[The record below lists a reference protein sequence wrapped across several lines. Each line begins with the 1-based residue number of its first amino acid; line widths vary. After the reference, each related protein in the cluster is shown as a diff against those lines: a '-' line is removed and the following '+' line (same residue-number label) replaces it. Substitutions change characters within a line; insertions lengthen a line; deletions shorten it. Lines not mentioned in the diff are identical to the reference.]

1 MSFCLY
7 SSRQEEYIDIR
18 LQARTWLRSGLISE
32 DQMQAF
38 FGETDPNLHQTNLF
52 FRVLFFIFTLL
63 CAGAVAGLFV
73 WLMERA
79 GDKILAMVVLLF
91 GLFYFILAEYLVKI
105 RRLYRYGIEE
115 ALLMA
120 GMVCFV
126 VSFLVWIDNHHL
138 NHRTISIAVCLLFSV
153 ISCLIYLRFGYL
165 YAALISIASFCII
178 PFQLYLPPVTE
189 RVILLC
195 VLCGIFIFSLIA
207 DKRENENFRK
217 ERYTKIQTCL
227 LVAIYLTVNLQ
238 ILGLAGLLFGAT
250 GNIHF
255 HPKNYPPYLYWTS
268 YVLTF
273 MIPAAGILWGIKSRR
288 RIVLTAGLVLA
299 CATLAT
305 NKSYL
310 GMTRYAWDPA
320 ILGIV
325 LVVLSIMV
333 HRWLDGGPEQK
344 RHGFTAENLLKPED
358 RGISIGDAVA
368 AMTAGTIADQQPGVK
383 QDSFFEDGK
392 SGGGGASRHF

>member
-1 MSFCLY
+1 MNLSLY
-7 SSRQEEYIDIR
+7 SPKQEEDIYIR
-18 LQARTWLRSGLISE
+18 RQAQTWQRSGLISE
-32 DQMQAF
+32 GQMQAF

-91 GLFYFILAEYLVKI
+91 GIVYFILAEHLVKI

-126 VSFLVWIDNHHL
+126 VSFLMWIDNHHL

-165 YAALISIASFCII
+165 YAALISAASLSAV
-178 PFQLYLPPVTE
+178 PFQLFALPETE
-189 RVILLC
+189 RLLLLC
-195 VLCGIFIFSLIA
+195 VLTGIFVFCLVL
-207 DKRENENFRK
+207 DKPGVEDFRK
-217 ERYTKIQTCL
+217 DRYTKIQVCL
-227 LVAIYLTVNLQ
+227 LAAIYVTVNLH
-238 ILGLAGLLFGAT
+238 ILGLIGLLFDET
-250 GNIHF
+250 RILHF
-255 HPKNYPPYLYWTS
+255 YPKAFPPWYYWLS

-273 MIPAAGILWGIKSRR
+273 MIPVAVIYWGIKIHGRF
-288 RIVLTAGLVLA
+288 IINAGLVMA
-299 CATLAT
+299 IATLAT

-310 GMTRYAWDPA
+310 GLTRYAWDPA
-320 ILGIV
+320 ILG
-325 LVVLSIMV
+325 VVMIGLSLGMI
-333 HRWLDGGPEQK
+333 RWLNSGPDKK
-344 RHGFTAENLLKPED
+344 RSGFTAYDILKPED
-358 RGISIGDAVA
+358 NGINLGDVA
-368 AMTAGTIADQQPGVK
+368 AALTPGAIDAGQPQTS
-383 QDSFFEDGK
+383 QDNYFQGGK

>member
-1 MSFCLY
+1 MSFSLY
-7 SSRQEEYIDIR
+7 SSSQEEYIDIR

-38 FGETDPNLHQTNLF
+38 FGETDPGLHQTNLF

-79 GDKILAMVVLLF
+79 GDKLLAMVVLFF
-91 GLFYFILAEYLVKI
+91 GIFYFILAEHLVKI

-138 NHRTISIAVCLLFSV
+138 NHRTISVAVCLLFSV
-153 ISCLIYLRFGYL
+153 ISFLIYMRFGYL
-165 YAALISIASFCII
+165 YAALISLTTVCII
-178 PFQLYLPPVTE
+178 PFQLSLTPVAE

-195 VLCGIFIFSLIA
+195 ILCSIFIFSLIA
-207 DKRENENFRK
+207 DKGENENFRK

-227 LVAIYLTVNLQ
+227 MVAIYLTVNLQ
-238 ILGLAGLLFGAT
+238 ILGLTGLLFGAT
-250 GNIHF
+250 GNIRF
-255 HPKNYPPYLYWTS
+255 HPKNYPLYLYWTS

-273 MIPAAGILWGIKSRR
+273 MIPAAGILWGIKSRKR
-288 RIVLTAGLVLA
+288 LVLNAGLVMA
-299 CATLAT
+299 CTTLAT

-333 HRWLDGGPEQK
+333 HRWLDSGPEQK
-344 RHGFTAENLLKPED
+344 RQGFTAVNLLKPED
-358 RGISIGDAVA
+358 LGISFGDAA
-368 AMTAGTIADQQPGVK
+368 AAVTAGAIADQQPGVK
-383 QDSFFEDGK
+383 RDSFFEDGK

>member
-1 MSFCLY
+1 MNFCLY
-7 SSRQEEYIDIR
+7 SSLQEEYIDIR
-18 LQARTWLRSGLISE
+18 SQARTWLRSGLISE

-38 FGETDPNLHQTNLF
+38 FGETDPGLHQTNLF
-52 FRVLFFIFTLL
+52 FRVLFFVFTLL
-63 CAGAVAGLFV
+63 CAGAVTGLFV
-73 WLMERA
+73 WLMEKA
-79 GDKILAMVVLLF
+79 GNKILAMVVLFF
-91 GLFYFILAEYLVKI
+91 GIFYYILAEHLVKI

-115 ALLMA
+115 ALTMA
-120 GMVCFV
+120 GMVCFAI
-126 VSFLVWIDNHHL
+126 SFLLWIENYHL
-138 NHRTISIAVCLLFSV
+138 NHKTISIAVCLLFSV
-153 ISCLIYLRFGYL
+153 ISGLIYLRFAYL
-165 YAALISIASFCII
+165 YAAGISLAAVCII
-178 PFQLYLPPVTE
+178 PYQLSLPPIAE

-217 ERYTKIQTCL
+217 DRHTKIQTCL

-238 ILGLAGLLFGAT
+238 ILGLAGLLFGET
-250 GNIHF
+250 GNVHF

-273 MIPAAGILWGIKSRR
+273 LIPAAGILWGIKSRKR
-288 RIVLTAGLVLA
+288 LVLNAGLVLA

-320 ILGIV
+320 ILGIL

-333 HRWLDGGPEQK
+333 HRWIDSGPDQM
-344 RHGFTAENLLKPED
+344 RQGYTAVDLLKPED
-358 RGISIGDAVA
+358 RGISLGDAA
-368 AMTAGTIADQQPGVK
+368 AAVTAGAIADQQPEVK